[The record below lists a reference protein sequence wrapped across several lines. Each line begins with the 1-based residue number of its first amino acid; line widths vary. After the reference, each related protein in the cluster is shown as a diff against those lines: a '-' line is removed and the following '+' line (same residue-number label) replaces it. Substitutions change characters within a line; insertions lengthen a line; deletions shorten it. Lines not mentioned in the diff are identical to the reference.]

1 MTNTGNKKLLII
13 TDALRDQVNGVVTAF
28 ENIKEQAEANNY
40 IVEFLD
46 PSNFF
51 HFSFIGYKEVKI
63 SLAFGIGKKIKKVN
77 PDFIHIAT
85 EGPIGLASRLYLARH
100 KIKFNTSY
108 HTKFP
113 ETLNK
118 MFGLPKKLTYRYVR
132 WFHNGSQNVL
142 AATKG
147 MVNDLVTNGFNNVK
161 LWTLGVNRKQ
171 LVTNKQRSKHD
182 KVKLLYV
189 GRVSKEKS
197 LDDLKIFQDKY
208 ELVIVGDGPYRKDLE
223 KILNKAKFEGYKKVF
238 ELADYYN
245 DADVFVFP
253 SRTDTFGLVMV
264 EAMSLGT
271 PVAAYPVRGP
281 LEVIEP
287 GVTGIMNDDLELAV
301 KEALKLDRN
310 KVKQASL
317 KWSWENCWKIFEENM
332 IEIKKN

>member
-1 MTNTGNKKLLII
+1 MGDPPPRIRTASNAVGWLRTG
-13 TDALRDQVNGVVTAF
+13 AVQ
-28 ENIKEQAEANNY
+28 
-40 IVEFLD
+40 
-46 PSNFF
+46 
-51 HFSFIGYKEVKI
+51 
-63 SLAFGIGKKIKKVN
+63 LATK
-77 PDFIHIAT
+77 
-85 EGPIGLASRLYLARH
+85 H

-171 LVTNKQRSKHD
+171 LVTNKQRNKHD
-182 KVKLLYV
+182 KIKLLYV

-197 LDDLKIFQDKY
+197 LNDLKIFQDKY

-287 GVTGIMNDDLELAV
+287 GVTGIMNEDLELAV